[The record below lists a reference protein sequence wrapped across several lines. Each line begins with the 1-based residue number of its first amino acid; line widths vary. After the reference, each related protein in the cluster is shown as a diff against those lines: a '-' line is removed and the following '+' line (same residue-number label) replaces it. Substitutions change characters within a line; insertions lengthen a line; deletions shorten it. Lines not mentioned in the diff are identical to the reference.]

1 MPILHHMYMIYVI
14 HAIMFILTD
23 GNQIQI
29 GFGFLKVNFDHVM
42 IGTINNVLFYRYHTK
57 KREYMMI

>member
-1 MPILHHMYMIYVI
+1 MYMTYVI

-29 GFGFLKVNFDHVM
+29 GFGFLKVNILIMLRLVALTMFYL
-42 IGTINNVLFYRYHTK
+42 IGT
-57 KREYMMI
+57 